1 MIHVQALVMGM
12 TLLVAGFL
20 VLLPLPGGVAPSLP
34 WVAALWAALLAVTL
48 GIQVQ
53 AACVRSCDVHPP
65 LMLSCLASNEYV
77 GSPMSMW
84 VVLSCQRKGDY
95 KGSS

>member
-1 MIHVQALVMGM
+1 MLCEHVCRPPQCQLQAHRVQALSFHLQALVMGM

-53 AACVRSCDVHPP
+53 AACVRSCDFCPRFVVP
-65 LMLSCLASNEYV
+65 CLCAMNE
-77 GSPMSMW
+77 
-84 VVLSCQRKGDY
+84 Q
-95 KGSS
+95 

>member
-1 MIHVQALVMGM
+1 MGM

-53 AACVRSCDVHPP
+53 AACMRSCGVHSP
-65 LMLSCLASNEYV
+65 LALSCMVPNE
-77 GSPMSMW
+77 
-84 VVLSCQRKGDY
+84 
-95 KGSS
+95 